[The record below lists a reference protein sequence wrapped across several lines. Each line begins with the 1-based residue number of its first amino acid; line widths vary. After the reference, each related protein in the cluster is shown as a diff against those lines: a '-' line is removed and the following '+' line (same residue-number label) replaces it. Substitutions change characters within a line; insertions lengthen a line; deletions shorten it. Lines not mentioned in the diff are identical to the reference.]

1 MYNSIFVKWSVDK
14 SRKPAHAEFLEL
26 LGDWTETETRAEN
39 LDSIAVPLFMNQKQ
53 EPKELWLWD
62 ELACLGKPSEKVVW

>member
-26 LGDWTETETRAEN
+26 LGDSTETEHAW
-39 LDSIAVPLFMNQKQ
+39 QK
-53 EPKELWLWD
+53 L
-62 ELACLGKPSEKVVW
+62 SEKVVW